1 MLSTKGIIDDPWKIP
16 SHWIFEFYCKLP
28 EKLIGQDIKIKSVF
42 RNEKTPSMCIY
53 YKNGN
58 YRFKDFSSGLVGS
71 HVDFLTFFFN
81 CPVSQVLARMLN
93 DYNTYIINHGVL
105 TDREFISYTRY
116 RIGEY
121 KMRKWTSEDAKYWM
135 QFGIDSKTLNHYNV
149 SPLDFYI
156 LTRDVDGETQ
166 KIIFERPHTYAYRRL
181 DGTPYKIY
189 QPKNTEKKFL
199 KLADYIQVKDQLKF
213 NQPNLIICSSLK
225 DGMSLS
231 KFGYNAE
238 IVAPDSEN
246 SMISAGVMAMYK
258 SRYKAICTLFDNDIA
273 GATSAQKY
281 KDAYNIPSV
290 ILPMSKDVADSVRDY
305 TMNSTRNVLTPL
317 LKEALKK

>member
-1 MLSTKGIIDDPWKIP
+1 
-16 SHWIFEFYCKLP
+16 
-28 EKLIGQDIKIKSVF
+28 
-42 RNEKTPSMCIY
+42 
-53 YKNGN
+53 
-58 YRFKDFSSGLVGS
+58 
-71 HVDFLTFFFN
+71 
-81 CPVSQVLARMLN
+81 
-93 DYNTYIINHGVL
+93 
-105 TDREFISYTRY
+105 
-116 RIGEY
+116 
-121 KMRKWTSEDAKYWM
+121 
-135 QFGIDSKTLNHYNV
+135 
-149 SPLDFYI
+149 
-156 LTRDVDGETQ
+156 
-166 KIIFERPHTYAYRRL
+166 
-181 DGTPYKIY
+181 
-189 QPKNTEKKFL
+189 
-199 KLADYIQVKDQLKF
+199 
-213 NQPNLIICSSLK
+213 
-225 DGMSLS
+225 MSLS